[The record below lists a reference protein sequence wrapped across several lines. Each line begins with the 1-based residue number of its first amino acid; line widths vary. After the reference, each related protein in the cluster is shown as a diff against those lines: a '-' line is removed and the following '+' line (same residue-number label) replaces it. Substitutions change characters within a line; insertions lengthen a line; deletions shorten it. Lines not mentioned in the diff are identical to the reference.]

1 MAAPR
6 HPAAYLCHG
15 PGMPATTRRQ
25 ELMLAARQRGW
36 PAPDVYS
43 EPDAVEYGAALDAL
57 EAAIAA
63 GRHDAVLMTAPA
75 SPAPL
80 MRLLSRCTKLG
91 VMVSFLPP
99 AGPAAAARPAA
110 AVARKPADR
119 LGENWAILARA
130 RLEAL
135 AAMFPDWR
143 IWLDSHGWHAR
154 RRAAGYLQGY
164 RPGAP
169 TFCVHAGTATELA
182 AQLCWQH
189 AADTHAPEG
198 CHASSVPPPPWSG
211 RAEAGV
217 RASGAR

>member
-99 AGPAAAARPAA
+99 AWTGRRRTACCCGGQEAGGPAGGELGDPRQGQTGGAGRDVPRLADLAGQPWLARSPPSCGLSSGLPAGRTHVLRACGYGHGTGRPVVLAAR
-110 AVARKPADR
+110 R
-119 LGENWAILARA
+119 
-130 RLEAL
+130 
-135 AAMFPDWR
+135 
-143 IWLDSHGWHAR
+143 
-154 RRAAGYLQGY
+154 
-164 RPGAP
+164 
-169 TFCVHAGTATELA
+169 
-182 AQLCWQH
+182 
-189 AADTHAPEG
+189 
-198 CHASSVPPPPWSG
+198 
-211 RAEAGV
+211 
-217 RASGAR
+217 